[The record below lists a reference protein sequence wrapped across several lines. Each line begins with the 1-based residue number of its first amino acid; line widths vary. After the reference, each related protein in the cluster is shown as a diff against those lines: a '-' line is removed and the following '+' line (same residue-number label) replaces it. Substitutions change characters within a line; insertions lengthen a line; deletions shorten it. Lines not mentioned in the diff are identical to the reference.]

1 MPTPMPLTLHEEL
14 ALLDEIEQAMLKLT
28 TADLERCDN
37 VVAAATP
44 AEVVAAPPKTG
55 LRWHSPE

>member
-1 MPTPMPLTLHEEL
+1 MPTPIPLTLHEEL

-37 VVAAATP
+37 LVAATTP
-44 AEVVAAPPKTG
+44 ADVVAAPPTTV
-55 LRWHSPE
+55 LRSHSQE